1 MGWASWNN
9 YRVNINE
16 EIIRSQADA
25 MVSTGIKDA
34 GYSYVNI
41 DDGFYGGRD
50 ENGKLLVQKERF
62 PSGMKTLAEY
72 IHVKGLKE
80 ASIPMLES
88 IPVRLIGTRT
98 LLVPGWAFMGMTERT
113 WAYF

>member
-1 MGWASWNN
+1 
-9 YRVNINE
+9 
-16 EIIRSQADA
+16 
-25 MVSTGIKDA
+25 MVSTGLKDA

-98 LLVPGWAFMGMTERT
+98 LLVPGWALMGMTERT